1 MKREE
6 IKTIFPDATDEQL
19 DKVMGINGT
28 DVEKAK
34 AKTTAL
40 EAEIKEKKEAFDK
53 LNAEFEKLKT
63 DGASAEDWKAKFEAL
78 QADNVAKEK
87 QAEADRIAKE
97 KADGILNRFTAV
109 MGGKEFSHEA
119 VKADYLRKFGEA
131 LDNKDNASK
140 SDADIF
146 HELTKDDAGAFK
158 GITIT
163 RLPGGN
169 PRGVGADG
177 DDTMAR
183 SVMGLPPRK

>member
-63 DGASAEDWKAKFEAL
+63 DGASAEDRKAKFEAL

-131 LDNKDNASK
+131 LDNKDN
-140 SDADIF
+140 I
-146 HELTKDDAGAFK
+146 
-158 GITIT
+158 
-163 RLPGGN
+163 N
-169 PRGVGADG
+169 Y
-177 DDTMAR
+177 
-183 SVMGLPPRK
+183 